1 MNMEKISQWLS
12 VGANLGVLIGIVFLI
27 LEIRTNTDSNIIGMQ
42 QANSGNLVELNI
54 AMASQGFSEVI
65 YKARTGEELTNIEN
79 EQMTYIFRLYLTQA
93 NYVRRLFERGVVSEA
108 EFREVWVP
116 LRGWAQEMDW
126 VQQQGSAIPRG
137 YRQLLLEE
145 NGIESYLQSVK

>member
-42 QANSGNLVELNI
+42 QTNSGNLVELNI
-54 AMASQGFSEVI
+54 AMASPEFSEVI